1 MLKFSGWPRLTWGR
15 GPSAR
20 GWRAGM
26 VPRAGT
32 ARRIAGATYDRRRV
46 ASQPPH
52 AVSRRTVSSFSAD
65 RAPIKPGHGRPVSAP
80 RPGMGMPREGG
91 AMGGVTPRQA
101 CPRPS
106 GLGRNLRSKTRW
118 FTGFCNSHQVSHF
131 ATFFI
136 DARAEISVAESRLKD
151 SQAGGGSPPR
161 RRVPGRGARSRRA
174 RRPPFPLRYS
184 LALAA
189 PRGLSSG
196 ARRDARPR
204 VVPRAARRERRVLA
218 GLVRRWWF

>member
-1 MLKFSGWPRLTWGR
+1 MR
-15 GPSAR
+15 AR
-20 GWRAGM
+20 RTIGDESPLNPHTPCRAARC
-26 VPRAGT
+26 PPFLPT
-32 ARRIAGATYDRRRV
+32 ARRGL
-46 ASQPPH
+46 
-52 AVSRRTVSSFSAD
+52 
-65 RAPIKPGHGRPVSAP
+65 GHGRPVSAP
-80 RPGMGMPREGG
+80 RRGMGMPRGG

-106 GLGRNLRSKTRW
+106 GLRRNLRSKTRW

-151 SQAGGGSPPR
+151 SQTGGGSPPR
-161 RRVPGRGARSRRA
+161 CCIPGRGVLAPGEAAALSA
-174 RRPPFPLRYS
+174 FDS

-189 PRGLSSG
+189 PVGLLG

-204 VVPRAARRERRVLA
+204 VVPRAARRERRFRGTGSPVVVLEA
-218 GLVRRWWF
+218 TMILPQVHLRKPCYDFSFL